1 MLKLSENIDGSI
13 DIIDNDLIIDNISP
27 NYDLDKSINLLKTFN
42 NSIIENQKLYEFW
55 SVDNFYILPAL
66 QEWIFWD
73 YFVPLVKYS
82 ELFAKYDLN
91 MIDFKKSSTIEGLIG
106 LNKYKRIIG
115 KQPNIFLRIV
125 KKLLIHIL
133 QFLNPVNN
141 ILVFDDGMDGFRYK
155 KIKEVFKNKIR
166 YSRIHLLTK
175 KDIFNLF
182 YRKVFYF
189 GFIDI
194 FHKRNNKLLD
204 NFKNFSK
211 IDSHGFN
218 NLIHNIDI
226 KCNEIINSVSH
237 SKKLLKK
244 NKIIKIYGYDQI
256 ELIIPLVIAAKS
268 LNIKIITHQ
277 HGVISKY
284 HAGWM
289 APGIPIKYCNIKSDK
304 LVVWGELW
312 KNVMLKHSTK
322 YLEDDIIIGKHLN
335 KDMKLPVERKSNE
348 NSNQQKKSL
357 SLLYPYEFMANQK
370 SVALFLN
377 KFIKFGA
384 NITIKVRNPSA
395 NDIAAGNIAK
405 DSLAYDAELRSK
417 ISFTYDL
424 SDKEILQSFD
434 AIICTQ
440 STYALEMM
448 KLNMPIWYLETDF
461 NYMDFIINENIA
473 HKISVDNFDLL
484 FGDNKEYKDLLSPL
498 YDNKIYSKIFNQ
510 DNSDQLIINEIIR

>member
-1 MLKLSENIDGSI
+1 MLRLSENIDGSI
-13 DIIDNDLIIDNISP
+13 DIIDNDLIIDNILP
-27 NYDLDKSINLLKTFN
+27 NYDLDKSINLLKNFN
-42 NSIIENQKLYEFW
+42 NSIIGDKKLYEYW

-73 YFVPLVKYS
+73 YFVPLVKYNK
-82 ELFAKYDLN
+82 LFAKYDLT
-91 MIDFKKSSTIEGLIG
+91 MIDLKNSSTIEGLIG
-106 LNKYKRIIG
+106 LNKYKKIIS
-115 KQPNIFLRIV
+115 KQPNILLRIV
-125 KKLLIHIL
+125 KKFLIYIL

-155 KIKEVFKNKIR
+155 KIKEVFKNKIK

-189 GFIDI
+189 GFVDI
-194 FHKRNNKLLD
+194 FHKKNDKLSN
-204 NFKNFSK
+204 NFKNYSN
-211 IDSHGFN
+211 IDSYGFN
-218 NLIHNIDI
+218 MFIQNIDI
-226 KCNEIINSVSH
+226 KCNEIINSVSR

-244 NKIIKIYGYDQI
+244 NKIKKIYGYDQI
-256 ELIIPLVIAAKS
+256 ELIIPLVIASKS

-277 HGVISKY
+277 HGVITKY
-284 HAGWM
+284 HAGWI
-289 APGIPIKYCNIKSDK
+289 APGIPEKYCNIKSDK
-304 LVVWGELW
+304 LIVWGKLW
-312 KNVMLKHSTK
+312 KNNILKYSTK
-322 YLEDDIIIGKHLN
+322 YLENDIVIGKHLN
-335 KDMKLPVERKSNE
+335 KDMKLSVKRKSNKSFNE
-348 NSNQQKKSL
+348 QKKSL